1 MDFFFHINY
10 IEHMIIIQQLF
21 KKGKRRGTMDSIQ
34 IRKIKPTDL
43 KQARKFAAEGM
54 NLSWY
59 VSNQLEL
66 YFYSRY
72 VLYHELSKS
81 TIALGA
87 YSGDRLVG
95 FIFARFKNE
104 PVIFKSFWHKVFE
117 DMVAIGIKLA
127 GYTKSSNTY
136 DIANKEMFDNF
147 LPQKPDG
154 EITFFAVDPT
164 LKGKKIGSRLLEKLE
179 SEKKGKL
186 IYLYTDTGS
195 TYQFYLHRGFE
206 VFEERELLIPAKK
219 SNVKLTCFL
228 MSKKI

>member
-1 MDFFFHINY
+1 
-10 IEHMIIIQQLF
+10 
-21 KKGKRRGTMDSIQ
+21 MDSIQ
-34 IRKIKPTDL
+34 IKEIKPTDL

-54 NLSWY
+54 NLFWY

-104 PVIFKSFWHKVFE
+104 PVIFKSLWSFWHKVFE
-117 DMVAIGIKLA
+117 GMVSIGIKLA

-179 SEKKGKL
+179 SENKGKL

-206 VFEERELLIPAKK
+206 IFEERELLIPTKK